1 MYQDYVTIFFF
12 IKKLVCAF
20 LILMILCVVV
30 YLSQI
35 WSGRSTLE
43 ERKEFLFRIMKQD
56 SVLFSTY
63 KNSADYKNLVA
74 AKNKDSLDV
83 YLERFIETY
92 HLGNK

>member
-43 ERKEFLFRIMKQD
+43 ERKEFLYRIMKHD
-56 SVLFSTY
+56 SVIFSTY

-74 AKNKDSLDV
+74 AKNKDSLDM
-83 YLERFIETY
+83 YLVRFIDY
-92 HLGNK
+92 HKKTK